1 MILKLNVPEVLLRDF
16 ILMNYFDSNM
26 IRNKFLNFLT
36 NSMLALNFK
45 LKFHAYFE
53 VEIERFLFAIRRFNW
68 KAFCFSLICML
79 SQQFGFD

>member
-1 MILKLNVPEVLLRDF
+1 MLRNFDCK
-16 ILMNYFDSNM
+16 IYFDSNM
-26 IRNKFLNFLT
+26 IRSQFLNFLT

-79 SQQFGFD
+79 SQQYGFD